1 MAIKPSRKLREAMSI
16 MKVIT
21 YNTLALLEQK
31 ISIITTDSWTS
42 INSRRWMKQNKK
54 NIHPIP
60 NEENFEIA
68 IDSSLPANIKDID
81 LAPLVRQLNAKA
93 VNVPLSSTKDRLMSP
108 LVLKNYL
115 MLHKM
120 IILKSKTLTTNNL
133 DQFVRVT
140 NNDND
145 LILQQQSLE
154 NTMHILTSTQIAT
167 KNINDLE
174 NSISQWKQKE
184 EPNLK

>member
-1 MAIKPSRKLREAMSI
+1 
-16 MKVIT
+16 
-21 YNTLALLEQK
+21 
-31 ISIITTDSWTS
+31 
-42 INSRRWMKQNKK
+42 
-54 NIHPIP
+54 
-60 NEENFEIA
+60 
-68 IDSSLPANIKDID
+68 
-81 LAPLVRQLNAKA
+81 
-93 VNVPLSSTKDRLMSP
+93 
-108 LVLKNYL
+108 
-115 MLHKM
+115 M

-174 NSISQWKQKE
+174 NKQFMNIIRKE
-184 EPNLK
+184 SDITIVYQSFMCRILKGLRVAGHIKSNLRLVSHQTLINKGSVLEWYKSKITKHYFIAVVLVKIVLIKSNA

>member
-1 MAIKPSRKLREAMSI
+1 
-16 MKVIT
+16 
-21 YNTLALLEQK
+21 
-31 ISIITTDSWTS
+31 
-42 INSRRWMKQNKK
+42 
-54 NIHPIP
+54 
-60 NEENFEIA
+60 
-68 IDSSLPANIKDID
+68 
-81 LAPLVRQLNAKA
+81 
-93 VNVPLSSTKDRLMSP
+93 
-108 LVLKNYL
+108 
-115 MLHKM
+115 M

-184 EPNLK
+184 EPNLKKESDITIVYQSFM

>member
-1 MAIKPSRKLREAMSI
+1 MRNILPKGKDIDWL
-16 MKVIT
+16 KG
-21 YNTLALLEQK
+21 
-31 ISIITTDSWTS
+31 
-42 INSRRWMKQNKK
+42 K
-54 NIHPIP
+54 NEHL
-60 NEENFEIA
+60 
-68 IDSSLPANIKDID
+68 LPANIKDID

-108 LVLKNYL
+108 L
-115 MLHKM
+115 
-120 IILKSKTLTTNNL
+120 SKTLTTNNL